1 MNDSYETKAAL
12 LAAKENSTL
21 PVIVTNAY
29 GEDGKLMT
37 GATPAAM
44 VALLEGMGAD
54 ALGANCSLGPK
65 QLRAVAEELL
75 KYASIPVVL
84 KPNAGLPKSVEGKT
98 VFDVTADEFSDEVA
112 ELIKQGEI
120 VAFPTETVYGLGA
133 NALNGE
139 SVKKIYQA
147 KGRPSDNPLIVHIAD
162 KSDITKLVPIIS
174 PSESG
179 ILTNA

>member
-12 LAAKENSTL
+12 LASKENSDL
-21 PVIVTNAY
+21 PVIVSNAY

-65 QLRAVAEELL
+65 QLRPVAEELL
-75 KYASIPVVL
+75 KYSSAPVIL
-84 KPNAGLPKSVEGKT
+84 KPNAGLPKSVDGKT

-112 ELIKQGEI
+112 ELIKQGVRVVGGCCGTTPEYI
-120 VAFPTETVYGLGA
+120 K
-133 NALNGE
+133 AL
-139 SVKKIYQA
+139 YQ
-147 KGRPSDNPLIVHIAD
+147 KTCV
-162 KSDITKLVPIIS
+162 
-174 PSESG
+174 
-179 ILTNA
+179 